1 MISIV
6 QTKPTTRLLKLL
18 RSQALETSL
27 GSDGHEDGQLDR
39 AMWKVQDCCPG
50 FGSLLR
56 ISYTYGMMWSC
67 RTGLS
72 CVGRIRWMVIWKCCK
87 TLGGRVMTRRK
98 RLREC
103 THRTF
108 CPQLEPQGRGR
119 VGRRWHLSGVEKGAR
134 YLLCRRRIISAVVE
148 LRQRRADF
156 HGHLHVRLGF
166 PNLLAAHFT
175 ESTFCDTMSRWPV
188 DGMRISEGGT
198 SRSRPEIVLRP
209 ERETR
214 ASHPEKKRSFVFL
227 QDPQINRRRLKR
239 QRIHSMISKLH

>member
-1 MISIV
+1 M
-6 QTKPTTRLLKLL
+6 RLAWVATGMKMGSWTGPCG
-18 RSQALETSL
+18 RCKTAARAL
-27 GSDGHEDGQLDR
+27 
-39 AMWKVQDCCPG
+39 VVY
-50 FGSLLR
+50 LR

-108 CPQLEPQGRGR
+108 CQQLVPQGRGR
-119 VGRRWHLSGVEKGAR
+119 VGGRWHLSGVEKGAR

-166 PNLLAAHFT
+166 PTCWLRILLSQLFAIR
-175 ESTFCDTMSRWPV
+175 CQ
-188 DGMRISEGGT
+188 GG
-198 SRSRPEIVLRP
+198 
-209 ERETR
+209 
-214 ASHPEKKRSFVFL
+214 
-227 QDPQINRRRLKR
+227 R
-239 QRIHSMISKLH
+239 QMV